1 MSADGSSARLD
12 GSSKEPPHRRNA
24 REGVRA
30 AICQPKRRVVT
41 TTGKSDDD
49 GNSHARRL
57 TPVDRTGSTI
67 GAPLFETASMPRAQP
82 RGVEQRGRSKERDLF
97 GTSRERDETLNPP
110 TLSSVKLKEIR
121 SFSVRLTI
129 SASAALLHHDAE
141 RRRLQAPVSQA
152 SARVEEMYRSHA

>member
-49 GNSHARRL
+49 RNRHARRL

-67 GAPLFETASMPRAQP
+67 GAPLFETAPPRELDTTVLNHP
-82 RGVEQRGRSKERDLF
+82 DRSKEPEPFHTTCERGKPVQPTRAF
-97 GTSRERDETLNPP
+97 ERE
-110 TLSSVKLKEIR
+110 
-121 SFSVRLTI
+121 
-129 SASAALLHHDAE
+129 A
-141 RRRLQAPVSQA
+141 
-152 SARVEEMYRSHA
+152 